1 MEYDWHQMNECWEL
15 LFDLLMAER
24 ARFPAIAA
32 EFDLSPTQVHVL
44 RLLEPG
50 TAVPMGRLAGGLGCD
65 ASNITGVVDRLEARG
80 LVERR
85 AGERDRR
92 VKVRGAVE
100 RGERDLVLE
109 VAEVGD
115 VVPRPRLAWAG
126 HARRRVVAPAQ
137 HQVGADERHR
147 CDERDHRP
155 AQRRHV
161 AGSRPLRPIGTSAN
175 SAITDATR
183 KAREKAC
190 VAALRTWSVSWWCR
204 CS

>member
-1 MEYDWHQMNECWEL
+1 MNECWEL

-50 TAVPMGRLAGGLGCD
+50 TAVSMGRLACGLGCD

-92 VKVRGAVE
+92 VKVLVVTDRGL
-100 RGERDLVLE
+100 DL
-109 VAEVGD
+109 
-115 VVPRPRLAWAG
+115 
-126 HARRRVVAPAQ
+126 RRRLLVRIAEPPEPIRRLSTT
-137 HQVGADERHR
+137 D
-147 CDERDHRP
+147 
-155 AQRRHV
+155 QR
-161 AGSRPLRPIGTSAN
+161 AL
-175 SAITDATR
+175 SAILR
-183 KAREKAC
+183 R
-190 VAALRTWSVSWWCR
+190 ALDQPPSTPRTSRIS
-204 CS
+204 